1 MNWVNIISM
10 IIKLCGGLALFL
22 FGMNLLSSSLEKLST
37 GRIEKILEKLTGNI
51 FKSILFGA
59 VVTGIIQSSAATTV
73 IVVGLVNAGILKF
86 KSAIGLIM
94 GANIGTTV
102 TGQILR
108 LNGISTAS
116 GSAVSLL
123 TPAVIAPLFAIIGI
137 IMFMALKKDKFK
149 NLGSAFIGVGILFT
163 GMLSMES
170 AVSPLSNYPAFINL
184 FSAFSNPILGVFIG
198 AIVTAIIQSSSA
210 SVGIL
215 QAISSTGAIPYSS
228 AIPIII
234 GQNIGTCVTP
244 IMSSINANKNAKRIA
259 LVHLYFN
266 IIGCIVFLVGIYLI
280 QHFIGFA
287 FWNTPIDMGGIANF
301 HTLFNVVATVLFIPF
316 TSLLEKLA
324 FATIK
329 PDKNALP
336 ASELAVLDER
346 LIAIPALASG
356 QIKKIAVKM
365 SEYAKTNYMDAKS
378 LLYKFDDEVVNRV
391 KTNENIIDNIDDVL
405 NNYIIKLKDNYISDE
420 EIKSISS
427 IIHLSAEFE
436 RISDHCTNILE
447 SAEKLHQNNLS
458 FSDSTMK
465 DLSCMLDAVEEIC
478 TMSVTSFVNNDC
490 ELAKN
495 IEPLEDVIDLLEH
508 KLKSTYVT
516 KLDSQKYSIDC
527 GVIFLEL
534 LSDLER
540 ISDHCSNIALF
551 VIGKNETSFDLNPHE
566 YINKI
571 HDEQSTKYMEI
582 TDMYIE
588 KYMK

>member
-1 MNWVNIISM
+1 MNCVDILSM

-59 VVTGIIQSSAATTV
+59 LVTGVIQSSAATTV

-86 KSAIGLIM
+86 RSAIGLIM

-108 LNGISTAS
+108 LNGISNSSNSVVA
-116 GSAVSLL
+116 LL
-123 TPAVIAPLFAIIGI
+123 TPAVIAPLFAVIGI
-137 IMFMALKKDKFK
+137 IMFMTLKKDKFK

-163 GMLSMES
+163 GMRSMEG
-170 AVSPLSNYPAFINL
+170 AVSPLSNYPAFVNL

-215 QAISSTGAIPYSS
+215 QAISSTGVISYSS

-266 IIGCIVFLVGIYLI
+266 IIGCIIFLIGIYAI
-280 QHFIGFA
+280 QHFVGFA
-287 FWNTPIDMGGIANF
+287 FWNLPIDMGGIANF
-301 HTLFNVVATVLFIPF
+301 HTLFNVIVTIIFIPF

-329 PDKNALP
+329 PDKDALP
-336 ASELAVLDER
+336 ASELDVLDER
-346 LIAIPALASG
+346 LIVIPALATE
-356 QIKKIAVKM
+356 QIKKIAIKM
-365 SEYAKTNYMDAKS
+365 GEYAKTNYIDAKS
-378 LLYKFDDEVVNRV
+378 LLYKFDEEIVN
-391 KTNENIIDNIDDVL
+391 KIKKNENIIDNMDDVL
-405 NNYIIKLKDNYISDE
+405 NNYIIKLKDNYINDDE
-420 EIKSISS
+420 VKSIST
-427 IIHLSAEFE
+427 IVHLSSAFE

-447 SAEKLHQNNLS
+447 AVEKLHEKNLS

-465 DLSCMLDAVEEIC
+465 DLSSMLDAVEEIC
-478 TMSVTSFVNNDC
+478 SMSVSAFINNNL
-490 ELAKN
+490 ELAKK

-508 KLKSTYVT
+508 KLKTTYVS
-516 KLDSQKYSIDC
+516 KLDRNKYSIDC
-527 GVIFLEL
+527 GIILLEL

-566 YINKI
+566 YINKL
-571 HDEQSTKYMEI
+571 HDEKNTKYMEI

>member
-1 MNWVNIISM
+1 MNCVDILSM

-59 VVTGIIQSSAATTV
+59 LVTGVIQSSAATTV

-86 KSAIGLIM
+86 RSAIGLIM

-108 LNGISTAS
+108 LNGISNSSSSVVA
-116 GSAVSLL
+116 LL
-123 TPAVIAPLFAIIGI
+123 TPAVIAPLFAVIGI
-137 IMFMALKKDKFK
+137 IMFMTLKKDKFK

-163 GMLSMES
+163 GMLSMEG
-170 AVSPLSNYPAFINL
+170 AVSPLSNYPAFVNL

-215 QAISSTGAIPYSS
+215 QAISSTGVIPYSS

-266 IIGCIVFLVGIYLI
+266 IIGCIIFLIGIYAI
-280 QHFIGFA
+280 QHFVGFA
-287 FWNTPIDMGGIANF
+287 FWNLPIDMGGIANF
-301 HTLFNVVATVLFIPF
+301 HTLFNVIVTIIFIPF

-329 PDKNALP
+329 PDTNALP
-336 ASELAVLDER
+336 ASELDVLDER
-346 LIAIPALASG
+346 LIAIPALATG
-356 QIKKIAVKM
+356 QIKKIAIKM
-365 SEYAKTNYMDAKS
+365 GEYAKTNYIDAKS
-378 LLYKFDDEVVNRV
+378 LLYKFDEEIVN
-391 KTNENIIDNIDDVL
+391 KIKENENIIDNMDDVL
-405 NNYIIKLKDNYISDE
+405 NNYIIKLKDNYINDDE
-420 EIKSISS
+420 VKSIST
-427 IIHLSAEFE
+427 IVHLSSAFE

-447 SAEKLHQNNLS
+447 AVEKLHEKNLS

-465 DLSCMLDAVEEIC
+465 DLSSMLDAVEEIC
-478 TMSVTSFVNNDC
+478 SMAVSAFINNNL
-490 ELAKN
+490 ELAKK

-508 KLKSTYVT
+508 KLKTTYVS
-516 KLDSQKYSIDC
+516 KLDRNKYSIDC
-527 GVIFLEL
+527 GIILLEL

-566 YINKI
+566 YINKV
-571 HDEQSTKYMEI
+571 HDEKNTKYMEI

>member
-1 MNWVNIISM
+1 MNCVDILSM

-59 VVTGIIQSSAATTV
+59 LVTGVIQSSAATTV

-86 KSAIGLIM
+86 RSAIGLIM

-108 LNGISTAS
+108 LNGISNSSSSVVA
-116 GSAVSLL
+116 LL
-123 TPAVIAPLFAIIGI
+123 TPAVIAPLFAVIGI
-137 IMFMALKKDKFK
+137 IMFMTLKKDKFK

-163 GMLSMES
+163 GMLSMEG
-170 AVSPLSNYPAFINL
+170 AVSPLSNYPAFVNL

-215 QAISSTGAIPYSS
+215 QAISSTGVIPYSS

-266 IIGCIVFLVGIYLI
+266 IIGCIIFLIGIYAI
-280 QHFIGFA
+280 QHFVGFA
-287 FWNTPIDMGGIANF
+287 FWNLPIDMGGIANF
-301 HTLFNVVATVLFIPF
+301 HTLFNVIVTIIFIPF

-329 PDKNALP
+329 PDTNALP
-336 ASELAVLDER
+336 ASELDVLDER
-346 LIAIPALASG
+346 LIAIPALATG
-356 QIKKIAVKM
+356 QIKKIAIKM
-365 SEYAKTNYMDAKS
+365 GEYAKTNYIDAKS
-378 LLYKFDDEVVNRV
+378 LLYKFDEEIVN
-391 KTNENIIDNIDDVL
+391 KIKENENIIDNMDDVL
-405 NNYIIKLKDNYISDE
+405 NNYIIKLKDNYINDDE
-420 EIKSISS
+420 VKSIST
-427 IIHLSAEFE
+427 IVHLSSAFE

-447 SAEKLHQNNLS
+447 AVEKLHEKNLS

-465 DLSCMLDAVEEIC
+465 DLSSMLDAVEEIC
-478 TMSVTSFVNNDC
+478 SMAVSTFINNNL
-490 ELAKN
+490 ELAKK

-508 KLKSTYVT
+508 KLKTTYVS
-516 KLDSQKYSIDC
+516 KLDRNKYSIDC
-527 GVIFLEL
+527 GIILLEL

-566 YINKI
+566 YINKV
-571 HDEQSTKYMEI
+571 HDEKNTKYMEI

>member
-1 MNWVNIISM
+1 M
-10 IIKLCGGLALFL
+10 IIKLGGGLALFL

-59 VVTGIIQSSAATTV
+59 LVTGVIQSSAATTV
-73 IVVGLVNAGILKF
+73 IVVGLVNARILKF
-86 KSAIGLIM
+86 RSAIGLIM

-108 LNGISTAS
+108 LNGIVATSNSIVA
-116 GSAVSLL
+116 LL

-137 IMFMALKKDKFK
+137 IMFMALKKDKLK
-149 NLGSAFIGVGILFT
+149 NLGSAFVGIGILFT
-163 GMLSMES
+163 GMLSMEG
-170 AVSPLSNYPAFINL
+170 AVSPLSNYPEFVNL
-184 FSAFSNPILGVFIG
+184 FSTFSNPILGVLIG
-198 AIVTAIIQSSSA
+198 AFVTAIIQSSSA

-215 QAISSTGAIPYSS
+215 QAISSTGAITYSS

-266 IIGCIVFLVGIYLI
+266 IIGCIVFLVGIYAI
-280 QHFIGFA
+280 QHFVGFA
-287 FWNTPIDMGGIANF
+287 FWNLPIDMGGIANF
-301 HTLFNVVATVLFIPF
+301 HTLFNIVVTVLFIPF

-329 PDKNALP
+329 DDKHALP
-336 ASELAVLDER
+336 ASELDVLDER
-346 LIAIPALASG
+346 LIAVPALAAE
-356 QIKKIAVKM
+356 QINKIAVKM
-365 SEYAKTNYMDAKS
+365 GEYAKANYIDAKS
-378 LLYKFDDEVVNRV
+378 LLYKFDDKIVN
-391 KTNENIIDNIDDVL
+391 KIKENENIVDTMDDVL
-405 NNYIIKLKDNYISDE
+405 NNYIIKLKDNYLNDA

-427 IIHLSAEFE
+427 IIHLSSEFE
-436 RISDHCTNILE
+436 RISDHCTNLLE
-447 SAEKLHQNNLS
+447 AAEKLHQNNLS
-458 FSDSTMK
+458 FSDSTMQ
-465 DLSCMLDAVEEIC
+465 DFSFMLDAVEEIC
-478 TMSVTSFVNNDC
+478 SMSVSAFINNDP
-490 ELAKN
+490 ELAKR

-508 KLKSTYVT
+508 KLKSTYVS
-516 KLDSQKYSIDC
+516 KLDRNKYSIDC